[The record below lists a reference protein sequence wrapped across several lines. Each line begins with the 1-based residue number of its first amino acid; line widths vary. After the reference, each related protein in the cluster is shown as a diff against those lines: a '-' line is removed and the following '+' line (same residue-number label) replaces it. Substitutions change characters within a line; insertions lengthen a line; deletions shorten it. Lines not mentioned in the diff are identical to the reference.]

1 MIGGNDMPEFET
13 QSQAIENLQ
22 TYLRQLSYHDQAIKE
37 PPVDGIFDADTRQSL
52 MDFQTSRGLSPT
64 GVADQALWELLY
76 ATYRTSVAQN
86 SPPVRMEIFPLIP
99 LDAQFKKG
107 DRGFV
112 ITALQ
117 WMLQELESKFGF
129 LLPIQITGSFDD
141 VTEEALRSFQKQNGL
156 SPNGILDRLSWNEIT
171 DQYNVLFS
179 GFPIE

>member
-1 MIGGNDMPEFET
+1 MPEFDT

-22 TYLRQLSYHDQAIKE
+22 TYLRQLSYHDKTIKA
-37 PPVDGIFDADTRQSL
+37 PPIDGVFDTDTRQSL
-52 MDFQTSRGLSPT
+52 MDFQASKGLPQT

-86 SPPVRMEIFPLIP
+86 SPPVRMEIFPLLP
-99 LDAQFKKG
+99 LDATFKNG

-117 WMLQELESKFGF
+117 WMLRELESKFGF
-129 LLPIQITGSFDD
+129 LLPIQITGVYDQI
-141 VTEEALRSFQKQNGL
+141 TEEAVKAFQKQNGL
-156 SPNGILDRLSWNEIT
+156 KPDGILDRLTWNEIA
-171 DQYNVLFS
+171 DQYNIQFS